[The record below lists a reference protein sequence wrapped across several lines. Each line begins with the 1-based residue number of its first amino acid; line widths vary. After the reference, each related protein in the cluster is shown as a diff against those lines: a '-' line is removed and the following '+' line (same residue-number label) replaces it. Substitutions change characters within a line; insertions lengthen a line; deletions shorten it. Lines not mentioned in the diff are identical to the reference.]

1 MQSVR
6 CANCQSLQRRVRDLQ
21 AENERLRRQLDEAT
35 RAGKRQAAPFAK
47 GQPKL
52 NPRKPG
58 RKAGKDYGTKAHRQ
72 PPSPE
77 QIDEIHEA
85 QLPERCPDCGGSL
98 DETHVTQQFQ
108 VEIPRKPIHRQFN
121 IHVGQCRQCQRRVQG
136 HHSLQTSDALG
147 AAAAQLGPDA
157 QAAVVE
163 LNKQGG
169 LSHGKVTRCLES
181 LFGIRLSRGGSV
193 HTVLRAATRCE
204 PVYECIRQAVAQSD
218 WVVPD
223 ETGWR
228 VSGYPAWLHTLV
240 SPEATAYVIDPT
252 RSGAVAEDILGLD
265 YDGTMIHD
273 GWSPYGQ
280 FKDARHQQC
289 LNHLLRRADNM
300 AAAATRGAVCFPR
313 RVAELL
319 RTGLGLRDRHAVGEI
334 SRHGLA
340 VARGRLE
347 NQLSELIFPPKT
359 NAANETLAKHLWN
372 HRDELFTFLHQPG
385 LDATNWRA
393 ELAIR
398 FGVILRKVWGGS
410 RTWVGARAQSVL
422 MSVWRTCW
430 QQGLSA
436 LDFLSQLLRG
446 RPVCL
451 DLPP

>member
-1 MQSVR
+1 MEPVS
-6 CANCQSLQRRVRDLQ
+6 CAGCQALQRRLRDLQ

-47 GQPKL
+47 GQPAAQ
-52 NPRKPG
+52 PRKPG
-58 RKAGKDYGTKAHRQ
+58 RKPGKDYGTKAHRL
-72 PPSPE
+72 PPTPD
-77 QIDEIHEA
+77 QIDEVHEA
-85 QLPERCPDCGGSL
+85 PLPDRCPDCGGPL
-98 DETHVTQQFQ
+98 DETHVAQQFQ

-121 IHVGQCRQCQRRVQG
+121 IHVGQCQHCHRRVQG
-136 HHSLQTSDALG
+136 RHPLQTSDALG

-157 QAAVVE
+157 QAAIVE

-169 LSHGKVTRCLES
+169 LSHGKVTRCLGS
-181 LFGIRLSRGGSV
+181 LFGIPLSRGGSV
-193 HTVLRAATRCE
+193 HTVLRAAARCE
-204 PVYECIRQAVAQSD
+204 PVYEAIRQTVGQSD

-228 VSGYPAWLHTLV
+228 VGGHPAWLHTLV
-240 SPEATAYVIDPT
+240 GPEATAYVIDPT
-252 RSGAVAEDILGLD
+252 RSGAVAEAILGLD

-273 GWSPYGQ
+273 GWSPYDQ
-280 FKDARHQQC
+280 FEDAWHQQC
-289 LNHLLRRADNM
+289 LNHLLRRADEM
-300 AAAATRGAVCFPR
+300 AATATRGAVCFPR

-319 RTGLGLRDRHAVGEI
+319 RTGLDLRDRHAAGEI

-347 NQLSELIFPPKT
+347 NQLADLIFPPKT
-359 NAANETLAKHLWN
+359 NAANERLAQHLWN
-372 HRDELFTFLHQPG
+372 HRDDLFTFLREPG

-410 RTWVGARAQSVL
+410 RTWPGARAQSIL

-430 QQGLSA
+430 QQGRSA

-446 RPVCL
+446 TPVAMT
-451 DLPP
+451 LPP